1 VRKEISLIGMAHR
14 TSYVMSGTIAHVN
27 HLIESYIDGLNSRRP
42 ALFNIYA
49 VCPPEHGVGDDKS
62 VDQSK
67 LAVEG
72 RAYPLFRFDPDAGT
86 TFAECVSLEGNPSL
100 DTDWPTYTLKYRRDR
115 APSRAWTLPMT
126 FADFAATEARF
137 LKHFRKA
144 PPETWNDSMVPVA
157 EFLELDP
164 TSAKASSPSSGRGQE
179 EPPDAPAG
187 DQGADQV
194 GEERLHFWRQLR
206 GLAGAG
212 AEAADA
218 AEVEGRVREE
228 LLAKISAAL
237 GQGGAVARRPA
248 PESALA
254 TRRIRGRRRRLR
266 AGLDRIARVHGLRR
280 VHHAGAEDLRLQ
292 RAEAGRGH
300 QSEGLEVRRHRQ
312 GRREMHG
319 RLHPSRHALEHERA
333 GRREAHGKGRQIQLS
348 Q

>member
-1 VRKEISLIGMAHR
+1 MPSAASRK
-14 TSYVMSGTIAHVN
+14 SG
-27 HLIESYIDGLNSRRP
+27 SYIDGLNSRRP

-49 VCPPEHGVGDDKS
+49 VCPPEHGVGDDRS

-100 DTDWPTYTLKYRRDR
+100 DTDWPTYTLKYVDEAG

-144 PPETWNDSMVPVA
+144 PPETWNESMVPVA
-157 EFLELDP
+157 EFLELDKDAREGKFP
-164 TSAKASSPSSGRGQE
+164 FIWAVDKKNRLMRLLVTKELIKSARSACISGASCAAWPARAPR
-179 EPPDAPAG
+179 PPMRPRSRAAC
-187 DQGADQV
+187 A
-194 GEERLHFWRQLR
+194 RNCWRR
-206 GLAGAG
+206 
-212 AEAADA
+212 
-218 AEVEGRVREE
+218 
-228 LLAKISAAL
+228 S
-237 GQGGAVARRPA
+237 ARRWGRAVPW
-248 PESALA
+248 PGYGNRKS
-254 TRRIRGRRRRLR
+254 RRWRHGEFDGRRRRLR
-266 AGLDRIARVHGLRR
+266 AGLDRVARMHGLRR
-280 VHHAGAEDLRLQ
+280 MHHAGAEDFRLQ

-333 GRREAHGKGRQIQLS
+333 GRGKAHGKGRQIH
-348 Q
+348 